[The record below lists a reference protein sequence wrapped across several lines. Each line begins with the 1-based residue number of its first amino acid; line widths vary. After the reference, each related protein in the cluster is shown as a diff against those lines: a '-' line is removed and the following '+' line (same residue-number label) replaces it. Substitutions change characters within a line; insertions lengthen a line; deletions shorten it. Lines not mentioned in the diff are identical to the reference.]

1 MPLKHAPVVS
11 AMKDLSAQF
20 PRFGAR
26 RIHVFLHR
34 QGLSMGKDRC
44 ARIWS
49 AAGLQ
54 VPAKKKRHRNLAAS
68 RPRPMAPVGRNSV

>member
-1 MPLKHAPVVS
+1 MPLKDAPVVS
-11 AMKDLSAQF
+11 AMNDLSAQF

-26 RIHVFLHR
+26 RIHLFLHS